1 MKLVILSLACLA
13 HSVLSLS
20 ERESNSTTSSLNTT
34 LAASSTV
41 ASSTAAS
48 STVAS
53 STAGPSSTRSMPI
66 VCYYYGWAA
75 TRPNPANYD
84 VDKIPG
90 DLCTHVNFAYAGVAP
105 NTWELDSQVP
115 QYDADKELYKKFTA
129 IKENY
134 PKLKTL
140 LSVGGWQHPNGVFS
154 QMSSTP
160 QNRQKFVTS
169 VLRWMKEYNFDGVD
183 LAWPFPGVDY
193 RGGGPQDKENYVQ
206 LIKELSKALEEG
218 AYMLTMEV
226 PLSDE
231 HLNPGYDIAELT
243 KYVDWFNV
251 HAYDLRGKW
260 NGLTDVH
267 SPLYSRDI
275 DVGDLKKLNVQN
287 GLENLVNRGA
297 PKSKLMMGIPFFGRG
312 YTTLIPSQ
320 HGLHA
325 IVNGNV
331 PANAG
336 PFVRSNDVFSYLEI
350 CLFLKGGWTRE
361 FDNEGKCPYAYYRN
375 QWIGYEDAE
384 SIKHKMNFLLR
395 EGYGG
400 VYVFNNDMD
409 DFSGLCGE
417 PNILLKTIKNSLNQ
431 DKNDIPET
439 L

>member
-1 MKLVILSLACLA
+1 MKIAILTLACLA
-13 HSVLSLS
+13 HTVLGQSQ
-20 ERESNSTTSSLNTT
+20 RNGRQTNSTILN
-34 LAASSTV
+34 V
-41 ASSTAAS
+41 NSTAAS
-48 STVAS
+48 STH
-53 STAGPSSTRSMPI
+53 TMPI

-75 TRPNPANYD
+75 TRPDPASYD

-115 QYDADKELYKKFTA
+115 RYDADKGLYKKFTA
-129 IKENY
+129 IKEDY

-160 QNRQKFVTS
+160 QNRQKFITS
-169 VLRWMKEYNFDGVD
+169 VLQWMKEYNLDGVD

-206 LIKELSKALEEG
+206 LAKELSKELRENG
-218 AYMLTMEV
+218 LMLTMEV

-231 HLNPGYDIAELT
+231 HLNPGYDIDELA

-260 NGLTDVH
+260 NGVTDVH
-267 SPLYSRDI
+267 SPLFPRDI
-275 DVGDLKKLNVQN
+275 DVGDQQKLNVKD
-287 GLENLVNRGA
+287 GLENLVSRGA
-297 PKSKLMMGIPFFGRG
+297 PKSKLVMGIPFFGRG
-312 YTTLIPSQ
+312 FTLLDRSQ

-325 IVNGNV
+325 IINGNI
-331 PANAG
+331 PPNPG
-336 PFVRSNDVFSYLEI
+336 PFVKSSDVYSYFEI
-350 CLFLKGGWTRE
+350 CLFLKSGWTRE
-361 FDNEGKCPYAYYRN
+361 FDDQGKAPYAYYNN
-375 QWIGYEDAE
+375 QWIGYEDTE

-395 EGYGG
+395 EGYAG

-409 DFSGLCGE
+409 DFRGLCGE
-417 PNILLKTIKNSLNQ
+417 PNILLKTIRNSLNQ
-431 DKNDIPET
+431 DKNDIAET